1 MSFAELS
8 YEMIF
13 IVELVLHTHTHTY
26 MYICKTLQKH
36 TYIHAFN
43 IDQSIQ
49 PVVRKEKKMLLK
61 VPGRFNV
68 IMNIGN
74 NFAIQIM

>member
-1 MSFAELS
+1 MSFAELC

-49 PVVRKEKKMLLK
+49 PVGRKEKKCCK
-61 VPGRFNV
+61 NV
-68 IMNIGN
+68 KSAWKI
-74 NFAIQIM
+74 